1 MGNRRRNLC
10 EWGALLLI
18 HVADSDDT
26 EELGDV
32 SMLSLTAVQE
42 IQGFTSGKRGF
53 SILDQQ

>member
-1 MGNRRRNLC
+1 MYGY
-10 EWGALLLI
+10 EA
-18 HVADSDDT
+18 A